1 MKGVVTEARNY
12 DEVIENITYDERLGD
27 ALVLGLDLGTN
38 CGYAYTWLPKDRE
51 KNPGTL
57 VMGQIDLSLGTYDSG
72 AVRPA
77 KLRNFIR
84 VLRPAAVF
92 MEDVKFTPAM
102 PPGFRFSAAAVL
114 ARSSTAQ
121 EFFGVM
127 KSVVLDY
134 GHAASVPVAALPI
147 GEIKKFA
154 TNQGNASKELM
165 IAACNK
171 QFGVSLDAKNYKTNG
186 HDNIADAAFV
196 LALGLSQ
203 YRRGIQSKV

>member
-1 MKGVVTEARNY
+1 MKGLVTEFREY
-12 DEVIENITYDERLGD
+12 SRVVESIPRGRGEDEAII
-27 ALVLGLDLGTN
+27 LGLDLGTN
-38 CGYAYTWLPKDRE
+38 CGYAYTWLPKDPA
-51 KNPGTL
+51 KPIST
-57 VMGQIDLSLGTYDSG
+57 VIMGQVDLSLGTYDSG

-77 KLRNFIR
+77 KLRHFIH
-84 VLRPAAVF
+84 VLKPAAIF

-171 QFGVSLDAKNYKTNG
+171 QFGVKLDAKNYKTNG

-203 YRRGIQSKV
+203 YREGLRT